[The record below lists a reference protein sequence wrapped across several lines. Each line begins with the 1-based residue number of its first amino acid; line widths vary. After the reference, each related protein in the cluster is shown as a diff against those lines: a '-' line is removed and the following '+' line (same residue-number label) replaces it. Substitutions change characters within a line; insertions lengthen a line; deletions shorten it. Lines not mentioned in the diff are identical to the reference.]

1 MVRNIR
7 ILLMAAWLGCVSTS
21 LPAPEAWSQ
30 DMGRAKAFALYQRGL
45 QFMKMGDMA
54 SAMTAMRQVISLDPR
69 NKWAHMYL
77 GLGYAATGND
87 GSAIMELKNALSVD
101 YNFVEARNNLG
112 LEYKKTGD
120 RQQAEKQFTE
130 CIKINPR
137 YPMAYYNLGTV
148 MKDKGDLANAIELF
162 ESATRLK
169 PDYYEAQRD
178 LGLAI
183 FERAEGSNDI
193 STAVEK
199 LQIAAKLV
207 PDNPM
212 IHYYLG
218 TIYCADGQ
226 LDVAEAEFRRCLM
239 IDPQHAA
246 SHGEL
251 ARLRYLRGDLD
262 RPLVEI
268 KEAEKV
274 NPTYTD
280 GKGYPKVDPYGLKF
294 FTALCLEHKGKLIPA
309 VEMWKEFSSMTL
321 FNQAADKHIA
331 DIEKKLRADYK
342 KSTRGK
348 APVLAYDPEEID
360 ALVSKGINQ
369 YDDGDLEG
377 AKASFQRALEL
388 NPQSF
393 EAMQNIGACLEAA
406 GDLNG
411 AMAKYQAASAL
422 KPMYDGAL
430 YNLAYMLEKMNL
442 PADAGLMYQRYHE
455 LSGKYPYNPKHIVA
469 LQQEDARRRAREE
482 QVRRRGY

>member
-1 MVRNIR
+1 MVRKTPVFLIAA
-7 ILLMAAWLGCVSTS
+7 LLACVNTV
-21 LPAPEAWSQ
+21 LPAQESYSQ
-30 DMGRAKAFALYQRGL
+30 DAGRAKAFGFYQRGL
-45 QFMKMGDMA
+45 QLMKMGDMTN
-54 SAMTAMRQVISLDPR
+54 SMVMFRQCISHDPR

-77 GLGYAATGND
+77 GLCYSATGND
-87 GSAIMELKNALSVD
+87 ASGIMEMKNAINTD

-112 LEYKKTGD
+112 LIYKKTGD
-120 RQQAEKQFTE
+120 RTQAEKQFME

-137 YPMAYYNLGTV
+137 YPFAYHHLGEIL
-148 MKDKGDLANAIELF
+148 KEKGDLNHAIEAF
-162 ESATRLK
+162 ETAARLK

-183 FERAEGSNDI
+183 FERAEGGDI
-193 STAVEK
+193 TEAVGK

-226 LDVAEAEFRRCLM
+226 LDVAEAEFRRTLM

-246 SHGEL
+246 AHGEL
-251 ARLRYLRGDLD
+251 AKLRYLRGDLD
-262 RPLVEI
+262 RPLVEV
-268 KEAEKV
+268 KECEKI
-274 NPTYTD
+274 NPAYTE
-280 GKGYPKVDPYGLKF
+280 GKGYPKVDPYLLKF
-294 FTALCLEHKGKLIPA
+294 CTAVCLEHKGKMA
-309 VEMWKEFSSMTL
+309 QSVDTWKELSNMTL
-321 FNQAADKHIA
+321 FNAIAVKHIM

-342 KSTRGK
+342 RRNSKK
-348 APVLAYDPEEID
+348 NVIAYDPEEID

-369 YDDGDLEG
+369 YDDGDLDG

-388 NPQSF
+388 NPESF
-393 EAMQNIGACLEAA
+393 EAMQNLGACLEAA

-411 AMAKYQAASAL
+411 AMAKYQAAAAL
-422 KPMYDGAL
+422 KPGYDGAL
-430 YNLAYMLEKMNL
+430 YNLGYMLEKLNL

-455 LSGKYPYNPKHIVA
+455 ISGKYPYNPKHVIA